1 MHRDPETSM
10 KSKTLHVNVVR
21 CHPMKMMTNC
31 DVLAIQT
38 ESFDFFYTN
47 MTQASPTAGCIQT
60 FTDHWQCPFGDTP
73 YTVTT
78 RFNQAEHLKPLILV
92 LVD

>member
-1 MHRDPETSM
+1 
-10 KSKTLHVNVVR
+10 
-21 CHPMKMMTNC
+21 MKMMTNC

-38 ESFDFFYTN
+38 GSFDLTYKLHGTNGKNLFYTN

-60 FTDHWQCPFGDTP
+60 FTDHWQCSFVDTP